1 VQQSTV
7 NAYIVK
13 LETTGLVEGEGS
25 VGNNQ
30 VPSTVNKN
38 VNNKTKKKNKNKN
51 KKNKNK
57 KDKREVV
64 NAFNNNSLKSATSCI
79 LKINGNETECL
90 IDSGANTSFIS
101 EKFWKQRN
109 FSKEKLKT
117 RKNWVTANGNPIS
130 IEGQTQLHL
139 EIGSKGI
146 KADFVIAK
154 DLAHKVIIGVDIL
167 KPNGC
172 IVNFG
177 DNKLTCGDQ

>member
-1 VQQSTV
+1 MQKTTTSLRQYPTV

-90 IDSGANTSFIS
+90 IDSGANKSFIS

-109 FSKEKLKT
+109 FPREKLKT
-117 RKNWVTANGNPIS
+117 RKKLGNC
-130 IEGQTQLHL
+130 EW
-139 EIGSKGI
+139 
-146 KADFVIAK
+146 
-154 DLAHKVIIGVDIL
+154 
-167 KPNGC
+167 
-172 IVNFG
+172 
-177 DNKLTCGDQ
+177 

>member
-1 VQQSTV
+1 MQKTTTSLRQYPTV

-13 LETTGLVEGEGS
+13 LETTGPVEGEGS

-57 KDKREVV
+57 RSKNKNKKDKRVVV

-109 FSKEKLKT
+109 FPREKLKT

-130 IEGQTQLHL
+130 IEGQTQLQL

-146 KADFVIAK
+146 KAK
-154 DLAHKVIIGVDIL
+154 
-167 KPNGC
+167 
-172 IVNFG
+172 
-177 DNKLTCGDQ
+177 